1 MTLSTGTK
9 LGPYEILAPIGA
21 GGMGE
26 VYKAKDTRLER
37 TVAVKV
43 LPTHL
48 SASEE
53 IRQRFEREAKTI
65 SQFSHPHIC
74 ALYDVGRQ
82 GETEYLVMEFLEGE
96 SLADRLNKGPLPIDQ
111 ALRIGIEI
119 LGALDAAHRGGIVH
133 RDLKPGNVML
143 TKSGV
148 KLLDFGLAKLAAAP
162 VSDVSEATSLPT
174 ALQQSQPL
182 TTRGTIL
189 GTFQYMAPEQL
200 EGGEAGPR
208 SDIFSFGCVLYE
220 MLTGQKAFSGKS
232 QASLIGSIMNSD
244 PTPISSIQPMIPA
257 SLDRIVRGCLAKE
270 PEHRWSTAHD
280 VMLQLQWIAE
290 GGSLAGV
297 PAPVVARR
305 KNREKLAWGVAA
317 ALALASAALGVG
329 YARRAPQPA
338 PLVRFDVI
346 PPPEIATMDVPR
358 ISPNGKLLAFDA
370 TDMEGKARIW
380 VRPLNSLTAQPLM
393 GTEGGARP
401 FWSPDSR
408 YLAFIAEGVMK
419 KVDVTGGPPTKICD
433 APGGSDGTWSSEGVI
448 LWDGTGN
455 DPLYRVP
462 AAGGSRTVAVA
473 LDTAK
478 KETSVGWPQFLPDG
492 KHYLYLV
499 TGEKPEDAAYW
510 IGSTDSKEK
519 TKLAP
524 AQTLVQYAPPGYL
537 LFVRDR
543 TLVAQPFDASARK
556 IKGEAVPLAEK
567 IGTDNVGLARFSVS
581 GNGVLAYRTGETGGR
596 LLWRDRSGKELE
608 TLGDPGDYA
617 NPTLSPSGDRL
628 AFNLTDSTN
637 AKGDIWIR
645 DLARGVNSRFTLGPG
660 NNNRPVWSPD
670 GATIVFGSDRG
681 GGPFDLYEKAAK
693 GAGEEKLLLKTD
705 ENKSAGAWSKD
716 GKYIVYASR
725 NPKTLADLW
734 ALPTFG
740 DKKPIPV
747 AATPFNEQ
755 SPALS
760 PEGRYLAYVS
770 NESGRDE
777 IYVQTFPEQGGKWQ
791 VSNGGGSDPS
801 WRADGKELYYRSPD
815 QKLMAVEIKT
825 AGTDLQAGVPQALFP
840 VRIRVGNPR
849 NKYTPSPD
857 GQRFMIAA
865 PLGRDAM
872 SPTTIVLNWPAGMG
886 K

>member
-1 MTLSTGTK
+1 LTLSTGTR

-26 VYKAKDTRLER
+26 VYKARDTRLER

-43 LPTHL
+43 LPQHL
-48 SASEE
+48 SSSPEV
-53 IRQRFEREAKTI
+53 RQRFEREAKTI
-65 SQFSHPHIC
+65 SQFSHSHIC
-74 ALYDVGRQ
+74 ALYDVGRE

-96 SLADRLNKGPLPIDQ
+96 TLADRLARGPIPIDQ
-111 ALRIGIEI
+111 TLRIGVEI
-119 LGALDAAHRGGIVH
+119 LAALDAAHRSGIVH

-162 VSDVSEATSLPT
+162 VSGVSQATSLPT
-174 ALQQSQPL
+174 ALQESQPL

-200 EGGEAGPR
+200 EGGEAEPR
-208 SDIFSFGCVLYE
+208 SDIFAFGCVLYE

-244 PTPISSIQPMIPA
+244 PAPISSIQPMIPA
-257 SLDRIVRGCLAKE
+257 SLDRIVKGCLAKE

-305 KNREKLAWGVAA
+305 KNREKLAWGLFAAALLAAA
-317 ALALASAALGVG
+317 ALAVG
-329 YARRAPQPA
+329 FVRRAPKPA
-338 PLVRFDVI
+338 PLVRFDVV
-346 PPPEIATMDVPR
+346 PPPEVATMDVPR
-358 ISPNGKLLAFDA
+358 ISPDGRFLAFDA

-380 VRPLNSLTAQPLM
+380 VRALNSLTAQPLA
-393 GTEGGARP
+393 GTDVGVRP

-408 YLAFIAEGVMK
+408 YVGFIADGVMK

-433 APGGSDGTWSSEGVI
+433 APGGSDGTWSPAGVI
-448 LWDGTGN
+448 LWDGSGN
-455 DPLYRVP
+455 DPLYRVS
-462 AAGGSRTVAVA
+462 AAGGTRSVAVA
-473 LDTAK
+473 LDAAK

-492 KHYLYLV
+492 KHFIYLV
-499 TGEKPEDAAYW
+499 TGEKPEDSAYW
-510 IGSTDSKEK
+510 IGSIDSKDK
-519 TKLAP
+519 KMLAP
-524 AQTLVQYAPPGYL
+524 AQTLVQYAPPGQL

-543 TLVAQPFDASARK
+543 TLVAQPFDASALK
-556 IKGEAVPLAEK
+556 ITGEAVPLAEK

-596 LLWRDRSGKELE
+596 LLWRDRSGKELD

-628 AFNLTDSTN
+628 AFNLTDPRSG
-637 AKGDIWIR
+637 KGDIWIR
-645 DLARGVNSRFTLGPG
+645 DLARGVNSRFTLGAG
-660 NNNRPVWSPD
+660 NNVRPVWSPD
-670 GATIVFGSDRG
+670 ASAIVFASDRG
-681 GGPFDLYEKAAK
+681 GAFDLYEKSAK
-693 GAGEEKLLLKTD
+693 GAGEEKLLLHSD
-705 ENKSAGAWSKD
+705 DPKSPASWTKD
-716 GKYIVYASR
+716 GKYVAYSSR
-725 NPKTLADLW
+725 NAKTQFDLW
-734 ALPTFG
+734 ALPTSG
-740 DKKPIPV
+740 DKKPMPIAV
-747 AATPFNEQ
+747 SPFSEQ
-755 SPALS
+755 SAMFS
-760 PEGRYLAYVS
+760 PDGRYVAYVS

-777 IYVQTFPEQGGKWQ
+777 IYVQTFPEPGGKWQ
-791 VSNGGGSDPS
+791 VSNEGGNDPS
-801 WRADGKELYYRSPD
+801 WREDGKEIYYRSPD
-815 QKLMAVEIKT
+815 QKLMAVEIHGG
-825 AGTDLQAGVPQALFP
+825 ADFQAGVPQALFP
-840 VRIRVGNPR
+840 IRIRVGNPR
-849 NKYTPSPD
+849 NKYTPYPD

-872 SPTTIVLNWPAGMG
+872 SPTTIVLNWPAGLG

>member
-1 MTLSTGTK
+1 MTLSTGTR

-26 VYKAKDTRLER
+26 VYKARDTRLER

-43 LPTHL
+43 LPQHL
-48 SASEE
+48 SSSPEV
-53 IRQRFEREAKTI
+53 RQRFEREAKTI
-65 SQFSHPHIC
+65 SQFSHSHIC
-74 ALYDVGRQ
+74 ALYDVGRE

-96 SLADRLNKGPLPIDQ
+96 TLADRLARGPIPIDQ
-111 ALRIGIEI
+111 TLRIGVEI
-119 LGALDAAHRGGIVH
+119 LAALDAAHRSGIVH

-162 VSDVSEATSLPT
+162 VSGVSQATSLPT
-174 ALQQSQPL
+174 ALQESQPL

-200 EGGEAGPR
+200 EGGEAEPR
-208 SDIFSFGCVLYE
+208 SDIFAFGCVLYE

-244 PTPISSIQPMIPA
+244 PAPISSIQPMIPA
-257 SLDRIVRGCLAKE
+257 SLDRIVKGCLAKE

-305 KNREKLAWGVAA
+305 KNREKLAWGLLAAALLAAA
-317 ALALASAALGVG
+317 ALAVG
-329 YARRAPQPA
+329 FVRRAPKPA
-338 PLVRFDVI
+338 PLVRFDVV
-346 PPPEIATMDVPR
+346 PPPEVATMDVPR
-358 ISPNGKLLAFDA
+358 ISPDGRFLAFDA

-380 VRPLNSLTAQPLM
+380 VRALNSLTAQPLA
-393 GTEGGARP
+393 GTDGGVRP

-408 YLAFIAEGVMK
+408 YVGFIADGVMK

-433 APGGSDGTWSSEGVI
+433 APGGSDGTWSPAGVI
-448 LWDGTGN
+448 LWDGSGN
-455 DPLYRVP
+455 DPLYRVS
-462 AAGGSRTVAVA
+462 AAGGTRSVAVA

-492 KHYLYLV
+492 KHFIYLV
-499 TGEKPEDAAYW
+499 TGEKPEDSAYW
-510 IGSTDSKEK
+510 IGSIDSKDK
-519 TKLAP
+519 KMLAP
-524 AQTLVQYAPPGYL
+524 AQTLVQYAPPGQL

-543 TLVAQPFDASARK
+543 TLVAQPFDASALK
-556 IKGEAVPLAEK
+556 ITGEAVPLAEK

-596 LLWRDRSGKELE
+596 LLWRDRSGKELD

-628 AFNLTDSTN
+628 AFNLTDPRSG
-637 AKGDIWIR
+637 KGDIWIR
-645 DLARGVNSRFTLGPG
+645 DLARGVNSRFTLGAG
-660 NNNRPVWSPD
+660 NNVRPVWSPD
-670 GATIVFGSDRG
+670 ASAIVFASDRG
-681 GGPFDLYEKAAK
+681 GAFDLYEKSAK
-693 GAGEEKLLLKTD
+693 GAGEEKLLLHSD
-705 ENKSAGAWSKD
+705 DPKSPASWTKD
-716 GKYIVYASR
+716 GKYVAYSSR
-725 NPKTLADLW
+725 NAKTQFDLW
-734 ALPTFG
+734 ALPTSG
-740 DKKPIPV
+740 DKKPMPIAV
-747 AATPFNEQ
+747 SPFSEQ
-755 SPALS
+755 SAMFS
-760 PEGRYLAYVS
+760 PDGRYVAYVS

-777 IYVQTFPEQGGKWQ
+777 IYVQTFPEPGGKWQ
-791 VSNGGGSDPS
+791 VSNEGGNDPS
-801 WRADGKELYYRSPD
+801 WREDGKEIYYRSPD
-815 QKLMAVEIKT
+815 QKLMAVEIHGG
-825 AGTDLQAGVPQALFP
+825 ADFQAGVPQALFP
-840 VRIRVGNPR
+840 IRIRVGNPR
-849 NKYTPSPD
+849 NKYTPYPD

>member
-1 MTLSTGTK
+1 MPLATGSR
-9 LGPYEILAPIGA
+9 LGPYEIVAPIGA

-26 VYKAKDTRLER
+26 VYKATDTRLGR
-37 TVAVKV
+37 DVAVKV
-43 LPTHL
+43 LPAHM
-48 SASEE
+48 ASSPEL
-53 IRQRFEREAKTI
+53 RQRLEREAKTI
-65 SQFSHPHIC
+65 SQLSHSHIC
-74 ALYDVGRQ
+74 TLHDIGHQ
-82 GETEYLVMEFLEGE
+82 DGTDYLVMELLDGE
-96 SLADRLNKGPLPIDQ
+96 TLADRLAKGALPMEQ
-111 ALRIGIEI
+111 ALKIGIEI
-119 LGALDAAHRGGIVH
+119 AGALEAAHKSGIVH
-133 RDLKPGNVML
+133 RDLKPGNIML
-143 TKSGV
+143 TRSGV
-148 KLLDFGLAKLAAAP
+148 KLLDFGLAKLAAGP
-162 VSDVSEATSLPT
+162 VSGVSQATSLPT
-174 ALQQSQPL
+174 ALQESQPL

-200 EGGEAGPR
+200 EGGEAEPR
-208 SDIFSFGCVLYE
+208 SDIFAFGCVLYE
-220 MLTGQKAFSGKS
+220 MLTGQKAFAGKS

-244 PTPISSIQPMIPA
+244 PPPISSIQPMIPA
-257 SLDRIVRGCLAKE
+257 ALDRIVKGCLAKE

-290 GGSLAGV
+290 GGSQVGL

-305 KNREKLAWGVAA
+305 KSREKLAWGLLAAALLAAA
-317 ALALASAALGVG
+317 ALAVG
-329 YARRAPQPA
+329 YVRRTPKPA
-338 PLVRFDVI
+338 PLVRFDI
-346 PPPEIATMDVPR
+346 APPPEIATMDVPR
-358 ISPNGKLLAFDA
+358 ISPDGRLLAFDA
-370 TDMEGKARIW
+370 TDLEGKARIW
-380 VRPLNSLTAQPLM
+380 IRPLNSLMAQPLA
-393 GTEGGARP
+393 GTDGGARP

-462 AAGGSRTVAVA
+462 AAGGARAVAVA

-510 IGSTDSKEK
+510 IGSIDSKEK

-543 TLVAQPFDASARK
+543 TLVAQPFDARALK
-556 IKGEAVPLAEK
+556 ITGEAVPLAEK

-581 GNGVLAYRTGETGGR
+581 NEGVLAYRTGETGGR
-596 LLWRDRSGKELE
+596 LLWRDRAGRDLD

-617 NPTLSPSGDRL
+617 NPTLSPAGDRL
-628 AFNLTDSTN
+628 AFTLTDSSN
-637 AKGDIWIR
+637 AKGDVWIR

-681 GGPFDLYEKAAK
+681 GPFDLYEKAAK
-693 GAGEEKLLLKTD
+693 GAGEEKLLLKSG
-705 ENKSAGAWSKD
+705 EPKSAAGWSKD
-716 GKYIVYASR
+716 GKYITYGSR
-725 NPKTLADLW
+725 ATKTLGDLW

-740 DKKPIPV
+740 DKKPIPIAV
-747 AATPFNEQ
+747 TPFNEQ
-755 SPALS
+755 NPVLS
-760 PEGRYLAYVS
+760 PDGRYVAYVS

-777 IYVQTFPEQGGKWQ
+777 IYVQTFPEPGGKWQ
-791 VSNGGGSDPS
+791 VSNGGGGDPS
-801 WRADGKELYYRSPD
+801 WRGDGKELFYRSPD
-815 QKLMAVEIKT
+815 QKLMAVEIRGG
-825 AGTDLQAGVPQALFP
+825 ADFQAGVPQALFP
-840 VRIRVGNPR
+840 IRIRPGNPR
-849 NKYTPSPD
+849 NKYAPSLD
-857 GQRFMIAA
+857 GQRFIIAA

>member
-1 MTLSTGTK
+1 LTLSTGK
-9 LGPYEILAPIGA
+9 RLGPYEIVAPIGA

-26 VYKAKDTRLER
+26 VYKAKDTRLDR

-43 LPTHL
+43 LPQHL
-48 SASEE
+48 SSSPEV
-53 IRQRFEREAKTI
+53 RQRFEREAKTI
-65 SQFSHPHIC
+65 SQFSHSHIC
-74 ALYDVGRQ
+74 ALYDVGRE

-96 SLADRLNKGPLPIDQ
+96 TLADRLVKGPIPIDQ
-111 ALRIGIEI
+111 TLRIGIEI
-119 LGALDAAHRGGIVH
+119 LAALDAAHKSGIVH

-143 TKSGV
+143 TKAGV

-162 VSDVSEATSLPT
+162 VTEVSEATSLPT

-232 QASLIGSIMNSD
+232 QASLIGSIMNTD
-244 PTPISSIQPMIPA
+244 PAPISSIQPMIPA
-257 SLDRIVRGCLAKE
+257 SLDRIVKGCLAKE

-297 PAPVVARR
+297 AAPVVARR
-305 KNREKLAWGVAA
+305 KNREKLAWGLLAAALVAAA
-317 ALALASAALGVG
+317 ALAVG
-329 YARRAPQPA
+329 FVRRAPKPA
-338 PLVRFDVI
+338 PLVRFDI
-346 PPPEIATMDVPR
+346 LPPPEVATMDVPR
-358 ISPNGKLLAFDA
+358 ISPDGRFLAFDA

-380 VRPLNSLTAQPLM
+380 VRPLNALTAQPLP
-393 GTEGGARP
+393 GTDGGARP

-408 YLAFIAEGVMK
+408 YIGFIAEGVMK

-433 APGGSDGTWSSEGVI
+433 APGGSDGTWSSAGVI
-448 LWDGTGN
+448 IWDGTGT

-462 AAGGSRTVAVA
+462 AAGGTRIVAVA
-473 LDTAK
+473 LDAAK

-492 KHYLYLV
+492 KHFIYLV
-499 TGEKPEDAAYW
+499 TGEKPEDSAYW
-510 IGSTDSKEK
+510 IGAIDSKEK
-519 TKLAP
+519 AKLSP
-524 AQTLVQYAPPGYL
+524 AQTLVQYAPPGQL

-543 TLVAQPFDASARK
+543 TLVAQPFDAGALK
-556 IKGEAVPLAEK
+556 ITGEALPLAEK

-581 GNGVLAYRTGETGGR
+581 SNGVLAYRTGETGGR
-596 LLWRDRSGKELE
+596 LLWRDRSGKELD

-617 NPTLSPSGDRL
+617 NPALSPSGDRL
-628 AFNLTDSTN
+628 AFSLTDSRSG
-637 AKGDIWIR
+637 KGDIWIR
-645 DLARGVNSRFTLGPG
+645 DLARGVNSRFTLGAG
-660 NNNRPVWSPD
+660 NNVRAVWSPD
-670 GATIVFGSDRG
+670 GATIVFTSDRSG
-681 GGPFDLYEKAAK
+681 VFDVYEKSAK
-693 GAGEEKLLLKTD
+693 GAGEEKLLLHTD
-705 ENKSAGAWSKD
+705 EPKSASSWTRD
-716 GKYIVYASR
+716 GRYIAYVSR
-725 NPKTLADLW
+725 NPKTLFDLW
-734 ALPTFG
+734 ALPTIG
-740 DKKPIPV
+740 DRKPVPIAV
-747 AATPFNEQ
+747 TAFNEQ
-755 SPALS
+755 SPMFS
-760 PEGRYLAYVS
+760 PDGRYIAFVS

-777 IYVQTFPEQGGKWQ
+777 IYVQTFPEPGGKWQ
-791 VSNGGGSDPS
+791 VSNEGGSDPS
-801 WRADGKELYYRSPD
+801 WRGDGKEIYYRSPD
-815 QKLMAVEIKT
+815 QKLMAVEIR
-825 AGTDLQAGVPQALFP
+825 AGADFQAGVPQALFP
-840 VRIRVGNPR
+840 IRIRIGAPR
-849 NKYTPSPD
+849 NKYTPSAD